1 MVKASTRKRT
11 ATKPSKSYSASRQ
24 YRPDIQ
30 SLVPK
35 AKVSSFG
42 IAYSLAILCAVSILT
57 LSLIAKYTG
66 QGTAA
71 IEALKPFFLTTNNLQ
86 IFGIASN
93 MAEAA
98 LHGLV
103 FGLLF
108 SWLYNKLA

>member
-1 MVKASTRKRT
+1 MSKAAKVKKKFNKIKISD
-11 ATKPSKSYSASRQ
+11 SKYRQ
-24 YRPDIQ
+24 YHPDIQ

-35 AKVSSFG
+35 AKLSSFG
-42 IAYSLAILCAVSILT
+42 VAYSIAILCALSVFT
-57 LSLIAKYTG
+57 LSVVAKYTG
-66 QGTAA
+66 HGTAA
-71 IEALKPFFLTTNNLQ
+71 IELLKPFFLTTNTLQ
-86 IFGIASN
+86 VIGIASN